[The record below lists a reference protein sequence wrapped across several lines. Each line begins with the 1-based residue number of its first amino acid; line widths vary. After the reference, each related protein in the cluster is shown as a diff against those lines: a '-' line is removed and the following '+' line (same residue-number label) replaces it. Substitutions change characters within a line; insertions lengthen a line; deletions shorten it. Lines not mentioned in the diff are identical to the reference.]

1 MQLFVKSQKVDMV
14 KYTMP
19 NLSGGG
25 HWCSAG
31 YRSQGVL
38 SSYAS
43 EDEEALTGLRSKG
56 VNFSLVDLSVCPF
69 ETRLKAKMSGV
80 NKTPTLV
87 LDNGTRIEGVNRI
100 REHTRK
106 LSARLEEK
114 KE

>member
-1 MQLFVKSQKVDMV
+1 MQLFVKSQKADMV
-14 KYTMP
+14 EYTMP

-31 YRSQGVL
+31 YRKQGIL
-38 SSYAS
+38 TSYSS
-43 EDEEALTGLRSKG
+43 EDEEALTGLRSKS

-80 NKTPTLV
+80 NRTPTLI
-87 LDNGTRIEGVNRI
+87 LDNGTRIEGINRI
-100 REHTRK
+100 REYTGN
-106 LSARLEEK
+106 LSPHLKEK